1 MKGWIFMS
9 NINKNL
15 HLTLQERQIIQTG
28 IENGSTKV
36 AIATTIGKDK
46 STIGKEIKAHRQL
59 SHRCSYTTDCI
70 YFKKCSHNHIC
81 QNCDDYRPFKCSR
94 RDRSPGAC
102 NGCNKYQSC
111 RYDKFRYSAANAQK
125 EYEYMLVDSRIGI
138 NMTYLELKAIANTVI
153 PLIKAGQSPYQ
164 VITNHPELGISEKTL
179 YNYIEQGVFREFGLL
194 DIDLRLKV
202 KRKMNKN
209 DITVYKKRRDKKH
222 LEGRTYKDLI
232 EYIGENPDASIVE
245 MDTVYNNVT
254 GPFMQTFKFLSYS
267 FIYII
272 YHEEKTERAMVAGL
286 DLLENIIG
294 KELFAKEAAII
305 KTDRGSEFDDADG
318 LEKAQNGTKRTH
330 VFYCDPMASNQKGS
344 LENNHKGIRYIC
356 PKENDLKELGLDS
369 QEKANLM
376 VSHINSQPK
385 EKLKGRTPL
394 EIMKF
399 MNPELFKRFIEHG
412 IEEIEK
418 DKVILK
424 PYLLKNKK

>member
-1 MKGWIFMS
+1 
-9 NINKNL
+9 
-15 HLTLQERQIIQTG
+15 
-28 IENGSTKV
+28 
-36 AIATTIGKDK
+36 
-46 STIGKEIKAHRQL
+46 
-59 SHRCSYTTDCI
+59 
-70 YFKKCSHNHIC
+70 
-81 QNCDDYRPFKCSR
+81 
-94 RDRSPGAC
+94 
-102 NGCNKYQSC
+102 
-111 RYDKFRYSAANAQK
+111 
-125 EYEYMLVDSRIGI
+125 
-138 NMTYLELKAIANTVI
+138 
-153 PLIKAGQSPYQ
+153 
-164 VITNHPELGISEKTL
+164 
-179 YNYIEQGVFREFGLL
+179 
-194 DIDLRLKV
+194 
-202 KRKMNKN
+202 MNKN

-344 LENNHKGIRYIC
+344 LENNHKEIRYIC

-394 EIMKF
+394 
-399 MNPELFKRFIEHG
+399 
-412 IEEIEK
+412 
-418 DKVILK
+418 
-424 PYLLKNKK
+424 

>member
-1 MKGWIFMS
+1 
-9 NINKNL
+9 
-15 HLTLQERQIIQTG
+15 
-28 IENGSTKV
+28 
-36 AIATTIGKDK
+36 
-46 STIGKEIKAHRQL
+46 
-59 SHRCSYTTDCI
+59 
-70 YFKKCSHNHIC
+70 
-81 QNCDDYRPFKCSR
+81 
-94 RDRSPGAC
+94 
-102 NGCNKYQSC
+102 
-111 RYDKFRYSAANAQK
+111 
-125 EYEYMLVDSRIGI
+125 
-138 NMTYLELKAIANTVI
+138 
-153 PLIKAGQSPYQ
+153 
-164 VITNHPELGISEKTL
+164 
-179 YNYIEQGVFREFGLL
+179 
-194 DIDLRLKV
+194 
-202 KRKMNKN
+202 
-209 DITVYKKRRDKKH
+209 
-222 LEGRTYKDLI
+222 
-232 EYIGENPDASIVE
+232 

-272 YHEEKTERAMVAGL
+272 YHEEKTERALVAGL

-344 LENNHKGIRYIC
+344 LENNHKEIRYIC